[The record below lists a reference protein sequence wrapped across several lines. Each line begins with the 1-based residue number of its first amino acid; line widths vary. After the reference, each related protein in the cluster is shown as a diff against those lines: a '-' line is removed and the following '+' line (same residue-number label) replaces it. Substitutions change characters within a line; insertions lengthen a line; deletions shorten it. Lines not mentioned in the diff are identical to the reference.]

1 MDEKARSF
9 RKAVE
14 SHQRQRAGKAIRY
27 GDELRRGAVEFARL
41 ARAEGVSLLQC
52 SRLLGVGYKSLHR
65 WMQTTKP
72 GVTATSL
79 RPVELAIGAE
89 VTGDADRLV
98 LVTPGG
104 FRIEGLA
111 RPDLAALVQLLP

>member
-1 MDEKARSF
+1 MHEEARAF

-14 SHQRQRAGKAIRY
+14 SHQRRRAGKAIRY
-27 GDELRRGAVEFARL
+27 GDELRRGAVDFARS

-65 WMQTTKP
+65 WVRAGP
-72 GVTATSL
+72 GVTGTSL
-79 RPVELAIGAE
+79 RPVEIAVGTE
-89 VTGDADRLV
+89 VTGDDDRMV

-111 RPDLAALVQLLP
+111 RPDLASLLRLLA

>member
-1 MDEKARSF
+1 MHEEAKAF
-9 RKAVE
+9 RRAVQ
-14 SHQRQRAGKAIRY
+14 SHQRRKSGKAIRY
-27 GDELRRGAVEFARL
+27 GHELRRGAVDFARS

-65 WMQTTKP
+65 WVRAEA
-72 GVTATSL
+72 GATAVSL
-79 RPVELAIGAE
+79 RPVEIAVGAE
-89 VTGDADRLV
+89 VTGGDDDRLV

-111 RPDLAALVQLLP
+111 RPDLAALVRILP

>member
-1 MDEKARSF
+1 MHEEARAF

-14 SHQRQRAGKAIRY
+14 SHQRRRAGKAIRY
-27 GDELRRGAVEFARL
+27 GDELRRGAVDFARS

-65 WMQTTKP
+65 WVRAEL
-72 GVTATSL
+72 GVTGTSL
-79 RPVELAIGAE
+79 RPVEIAVGTE
-89 VTGDADRLV
+89 GTGDDDRLV

-111 RPDLAALVQLLP
+111 RPDLASLLRLLP

>member
-1 MDEKARSF
+1 MHEEAKAF
-9 RKAVE
+9 RRAVQ

-27 GDELRRGAVEFARL
+27 GPELRRGAVDFVRS

-65 WMQTTKP
+65 WARAEA
-72 GVTATSL
+72 GATASAL
-79 RPVELAIGAE
+79 RPVEIAVGAE
-89 VTGDADRLV
+89 VTGCDDRLV

-111 RPDLAALVQLLP
+111 RPDLAALLRILP